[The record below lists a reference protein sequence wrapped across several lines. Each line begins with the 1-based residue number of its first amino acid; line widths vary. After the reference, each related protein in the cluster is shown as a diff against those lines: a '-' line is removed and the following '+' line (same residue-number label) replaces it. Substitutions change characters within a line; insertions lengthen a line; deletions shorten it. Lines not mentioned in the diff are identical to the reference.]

1 MIFWI
6 SNLYNYK
13 TLKNNESFSPAAT
26 DWQAQFIKALKKYS
40 NHKVHIINY
49 NYSKYWPF
57 GNIYV
62 NKNLFDLK
70 NIKSH
75 SFEYINLPF
84 LKDYNIKKKIQK
96 KFDILKS
103 KKKKLIFTY
112 NFDKNIISSVRELK
126 INHYTKWIA
135 IIADFDDKNK
145 KKIEE
150 LIEKADLAIYL
161 SNYAYKKS
169 NLKKKILIQGGIENI
184 EKCKFKKIETFL
196 YSGSLGPWID
206 IEKFIIDFLK
216 FKKEKIKLF
225 ITSNDK
231 KYFKKNLNID
241 NKKIQFLGF
250 KNKLNLNKL
259 SKKIDIFINLRNE
272 NNSDNK
278 NNFPS
283 KILHYLKYCKPIIST
298 DQPSY
303 RNELKNLLLIKKK
316 NVSYEELIR
325 KTLKFDRKFLIEK
338 QKHSEKVIKEFY
350 NWNKIIKKLLIKI
363 SD

>member
-13 TLKNNESFSPAAT
+13 TLKNNDALSPAAT
-26 DWQAQFIKALKKYS
+26 EWQTQFIKALKKYS
-40 NHKVHIINY
+40 NHKVNIINY
-49 NYSKYWPF
+49 NQSKYWPF
-57 GNIYV
+57 GKIYV
-62 NKNLFDLK
+62 KKNLFNLK
-70 NIKSH
+70 KIKSN
-75 SFEYINLPF
+75 SFGYINLPF
-84 LKDYNIKKKIQK
+84 FKDINIKKKIKK
-96 KFDILKS
+96 KFDTLKS

-112 NFDKNIISSVRELK
+112 NFDKNIISSVKEIK
-126 INHYTKWIA
+126 IDHYTKWIA
-135 IIADFDDKNK
+135 IIADFDERNK

-150 LIEKADLAIYL
+150 KIQKADLAIYL
-161 SNYAYKKS
+161 SNHAYKKS
-169 NLKKKILIQGGIENI
+169 NLQKKILIQGGIENV

-216 FKKEKIKLF
+216 FKKEKIKLL

-250 KNKLNLNKL
+250 KNKKNLNKL

-272 NNSDNK
+272 NNSDNN

-283 KILHYLKYCKPIIST
+283 KILNYLRYCKPIIST
-298 DQPSY
+298 DQLSY
-303 RNELKNLLLIKKK
+303 RDELKNLLLLKKR
-316 NVSYEELIR
+316 NESYEELI
-325 KTLKFDRKFLIEK
+325 KKALKFDRKFLIKKRK
-338 QKHSEKVIKEFY
+338 QSEKVIKKFY
-350 NWNKIIKKLLIKI
+350 NWNQIIKKLLIKI